1 MLNKKIL
8 LITLWLL
15 AIFSIGA
22 VSAADDVDA
31 LSADDAIDEQ
41 VIEAP
46 VADDEVLADPVPED
60 FNVVITDKEIDVDD
74 EDATVV
80 SFNWPSYVTA
90 DDCVRVDVEGG
101 SGPTFYKGD
110 DLSEKVP
117 FYRLL
122 IFEPGTYNL
131 KVTYNDNLVLATGTL
146 KVTKTYTP
154 DDFIEL
160 YNKEITDL
168 DDYVTIVNDPTDTGL
183 DGTVTIFANSNQV
196 YSKNFATGTHEGQ
209 WIAARELNGNFNGQY
224 KIKVV
229 YKKSNGKE
237 YSKEATVTFTGVGTP
252 TKTTITSSSVTTVY
266 NGNKNIV
273 ATLKDDQGKAIS
285 GVTVSIKVFGV
296 TIPLTTNKDGQVK
309 LSTNGM
315 DVKTHTAV
323 ITFAGNDNYLKSTK
337 TIKVTVKKA
346 TPKLTAPKMTFKKS
360 VATKKYTVTLKDNA
374 GNINKQKVTLKVNGK
389 TYSATT
395 SNGKA
400 TFKITNL
407 KKKGTFNAVVT
418 YKGNS
423 YYNAKTVK
431 PKIVVK

>member
-1 MLNKKIL
+1 MLNKKIV
-8 LITLWLL
+8 LITLLLL

-31 LSADDAIDEQ
+31 LATDDTIDEQ
-41 VIEAP
+41 VIKAP
-46 VADDEVLADPVPED
+46 VADDEVLADPAPED
-60 FNVVITDKEIDVDD
+60 FNVVFTGKEIDVKD

-80 SFNWPSYVTA
+80 SFDWPSYVTTS
-90 DDCVRVDVEGG
+90 DYVRVDVEGG
-101 SGPTFYKGD
+101 SGPLFFKEGSETSRKVA
-110 DLSEKVP
+110 LSEL
-117 FYRLL
+117 Y
-122 IFEPGTYNL
+122 IWEPGTYNIA
-131 KVTYNDNLVLATGTL
+131 VNYNDDLEIAKGTL

-154 DDFIEL
+154 DDFIQINPNVDEYERDVVNVWDEEGL
-160 YNKEITDL
+160 NGL
-168 DDYVTIVNDPTDTGL
+168 VTVY
-183 DGTVTIFANSNQV
+183 ANGAKV
-196 YSKNFATGTHEGQ
+196 YSQNLVAEPDVGVLINVENLTG
-209 WIAARELNGNFNGQY
+209 NYNGQY
-224 KIKVV
+224 KIKAV
-229 YKKSNGKE
+229 YQKTGGKE
-237 YSKEATVTFTGVGTP
+237 YAKEATVTFTGVGTP
-252 TKTTITSSSVTTVY
+252 TKTTIAASPVTTVY

-285 GVTVSIKVFGV
+285 GAKVSIKVYGV
-296 TIPLTTNKDGQVK
+296 TIPLTTDKNGQVK

-315 DVKTHTAV
+315 AVKTHSAV

-346 TPKLTAPKMTFKKS
+346 TPKLTAAKKTFKKS
-360 VATKKYTVTLKDNA
+360 VATKKYTITLKDNV
-374 GNINKQKVTLKVNGK
+374 GNINKAKVTLKVNGK

-395 SNGKA
+395 SSGKA

-407 KKKGTFNAVVT
+407 KKKGTFTAVVT

>member
-1 MLNKKIL
+1 MLNKKIV
-8 LITLWLL
+8 LITLLLL

-31 LSADDAIDEQ
+31 LSVDDDIDEQ

-46 VADDEVLADPVPED
+46 VSDDDVLADPVPED
-60 FNVVITDKEIDVDD
+60 FNVVITDNEIDVDD

-90 DDCVRVDVEGG
+90 NDFVRVDVEGG
-101 SGPTFYKGD
+101 SGPTFNKED
-110 DLSEKVP
+110 DPSGKVP
-117 FYRLL
+117 FNRLY

-154 DDFIEL
+154 DDFIQINPNVDEYERDVVNVWDEEGL
-160 YNKEITDL
+160 NGL
-168 DDYVTIVNDPTDTGL
+168 VTVY
-183 DGTVTIFANSNQV
+183 ANGAKV
-196 YSKNFATGTHEGQ
+196 YSQNLVAEPDVGVLINVENLTG
-209 WIAARELNGNFNGQY
+209 NYNGQY
-224 KIKVV
+224 KIKAV
-229 YKKSNGKE
+229 YQKTGGKE
-237 YSKEATVTFTGVGTP
+237 YAKEATVTFTGVGTP
-252 TKTTITSSSVTTVY
+252 TKTTIAASPVTTVY

-285 GVTVSIKVFGV
+285 GAKVSIKVYGV
-296 TIPLTTNKDGQVK
+296 TIPLTTDKNGQVK

-315 DVKTHTAV
+315 AVKTHSAV

-346 TPKLTAPKMTFKKS
+346 TPKLTAAKKTFKKS
-360 VATKKYTVTLKDNA
+360 VATKKYTITLKDNV
-374 GNINKQKVTLKVNGK
+374 GNINKAKVTLKVNGK

-395 SNGKA
+395 SSGKA

-407 KKKGTFNAVVT
+407 KKKGTFTAVVT